1 MQSSTSN
8 LQFRNV
14 KWALLFFFFVI
25 SFIQCKAQPG
35 TGKYSSSNKSAV
47 RDYEDGKKQYDS
59 RQDVKAIKLMESA
72 IRKDTNFIEAWMVLG
87 QIYLEGR
94 DNKSSLEHYR
104 KVVQISPSYLP
115 GVNMLVGDLEMKFAN
130 YENAKVNFENYIN
143 FSKNLSE
150 EAFRWILKRSASSI
164 PASRLGRIYSC
175 SPLTAFTILWQS
187 ARS

>member
-1 MQSSTSN
+1 MQSSTTN

-14 KWALLFFFFVI
+14 KWALLFFFFVS
-25 SFIQCKAQPG
+25 SFIHCKAQPG

-72 IRKDTNFIEAWMVLG
+72 IRKDTSFIEAWMVLG

-94 DNKSSLEHYR
+94 DYKSSLEHYR

-150 EAFRWILKRSASSI
+150 EFIAEANQKIKTSGKVSI
-164 PASRLGRIYSC
+164 RQKQNIFLLSLLINKK
-175 SPLTAFTILWQS
+175 LFLLEM
-187 ARS
+187 